1 MLAASA
7 RDPGT
12 DFESALGAAAKF
24 VFLLLAVGRIQTS
37 SKEPRISEAPKSSQL
52 AEIHSRPH
60 HFKTFIGHAAF
71 GAALLISCLQA
82 GAASALSFN
91 FSFSGSEAP
100 NTPNSQA
107 TVTGIVSGL
116 ADNTSNQTTG
126 LTFTITSATN
136 TPTLGWSTFSNYGS
150 GDGIDV
156 SGGQVTGANIHY
168 VNNDGQLLFLGNQGV
183 YGAELSETSYDFV
196 NVDLD
201 NTSSNSLLFTPASP
215 ASVPGP
221 LPLFGAGA
229 AFGWS
234 RRLRRRI
241 KSPA

>member
-1 MLAASA
+1 MAPVQSSIKE
-7 RDPGT
+7 P
-12 DFESALGAAAKF
+12 
-24 VFLLLAVGRIQTS
+24 QTS
-37 SKEPRISEAPKSSQL
+37 EVPKSSQL

-60 HFKTFIGHAAF
+60 HLKKFVGYAAF
-71 GAALLISCLQA
+71 GAALLVTCLQA

-91 FSFSGSEAP
+91 FSFSGSGGN
-100 NTPNSQA
+100 NTPNTSA

-136 TPTLGWSTFSNYGS
+136 TPPLGWPTFSNYVNGN
-150 GDGIDV
+150 GIDV
-156 SGGQVTGANIHY
+156 SGGQVTGADVFFSNTF
-168 VNNDGQLLFLGNQGV
+168 DGGQSLFLGNQGNLTTALGSISSV
-183 YGAELSETSYDFV
+183 DSNSYLNETS
-196 NVDLD
+196 N
-201 NTSSNSLLFTPASP
+201 SPANSLLFTPASP

>member
-1 MLAASA
+1 MAPVQSSIKE
-7 RDPGT
+7 P
-12 DFESALGAAAKF
+12 
-24 VFLLLAVGRIQTS
+24 QTS
-37 SKEPRISEAPKSSQL
+37 VVPNSSQL

-60 HFKTFIGHAAF
+60 HLKQLIGHAAI
-71 GAALLISCLQA
+71 GAALLVSCLQA

-91 FSFSGSEAP
+91 FTFTGTGGPTSP
-100 NTPNSQA
+100 V
-107 TVTGIVSGL
+107 TVTGIVDGL
-116 ADNTSNQTTG
+116 VDNVDNQTTG

-136 TPTLGWSTFSNYGS
+136 TPTLGWSTFSTYLHGS
-150 GDGIDV
+150 GIDV
-156 SGGQVTGANIHY
+156 FGGIVTAADVVYQNLFDDDIQVLA
-168 VNNDGQLLFLGNQGV
+168 LGNEGNLPAALIGV
-183 YGAELSETSYDFV
+183 SVSESAYYENID
-196 NVDLD
+196 DD
-201 NTSSNSLLFTPASP
+201 NTSSNTLLFTPASP